1 MGPVRLLTFQTFAEK
16 KIQNLCLSSMAA
28 TTAESMPLKGFAG
41 TQGDA
46 SKRPAS
52 WKVIDTRAHA

>member
-1 MGPVRLLTFQTFAEK
+1 
-16 KIQNLCLSSMAA
+16 MAFSKAMA
-28 TTAESMPLKGFAG
+28 TSTAESMPLKGFAG

>member
-1 MGPVRLLTFQTFAEK
+1 
-16 KIQNLCLSSMAA
+16 MAGS
-28 TTAESMPLKGFAG
+28 TAESMPLKGFAG

-52 WKVIDTRAHA
+52 WKVIDTRALA